1 MLRPSAPPPIGVA
14 MNGFLQFLDENK
26 AWWITP
32 IVIVLGL
39 VAYLVFFA
47 DGPGSEAPEAA
58 QPFVYDVH

>member
-1 MLRPSAPPPIGVA
+1 

-47 DGPGSEAPEAA
+47 DAPDTESPDEAS
-58 QPFVYDVH
+58 PFVYDVH